1 MNTKLLK
8 IMEEQANL
16 SAKEIAIIL
25 DINEEEAQKTI
36 DQMRKDQVI
45 IGTHTVINWEKTNV
59 ERVTALIF
67 VSATPQR
74 TVGYDGIARR
84 IARFKE
90 VESLALM
97 SGGTEFIVQVKESSM
112 QKIAHF
118 VGSKLAPLEGV
129 KGTATHFV
137 LKQYKMN
144 GFLFEEEMEKQERL
158 LFTI

>member
-16 SAKEIAIIL
+16 STKELAILL
-25 DINEEEAQKTI
+25 DIKEEDAQRSIEEMK
-36 DQMRKDQVI
+36 KDQII
-45 IGTHTVINWEKTNV
+45 IGTHTLINWEKTNV

-74 TVGYDGIARR
+74 NVGYDGIAKR

-90 VESLALM
+90 VESLSLM

-144 GFLFEEEMEKQERL
+144 GFLFEEESEKQERL